1 MCMNATKSSKP
12 ARRDANTFEVG
23 QLDAAVV
30 ADHDVLDVS
39 LAIDECADLSVC
51 FVRQFAELAS
61 KFMCD
66 DLVWRY
72 APSVQLFYAPQL
84 IWF

>member
-1 MCMNATKSSKP
+1 MYATKTTKP
-12 ARRDANTFEVG
+12 SRSNTNAFEVG
-23 QLDAAVV
+23 QLDTTVV
-30 ADHDVLDVS
+30 ADHHVLNVS
-39 LAIDECADLSVC
+39 LTIDERADLSTG
-51 FVRQFAELAS
+51 FVRQFAQLSS